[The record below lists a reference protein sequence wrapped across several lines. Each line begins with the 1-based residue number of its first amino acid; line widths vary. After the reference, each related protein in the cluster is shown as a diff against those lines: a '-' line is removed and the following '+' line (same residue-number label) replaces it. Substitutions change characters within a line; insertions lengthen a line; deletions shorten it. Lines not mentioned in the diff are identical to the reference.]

1 MSANGVAET
10 SATES
15 AAVSS
20 RDPEY
25 RWNLLSAIVLSLAT
39 LASAWC
45 GFQASLWNHVYSHE
59 SRTATGERFESER
72 QAAIADRQL
81 SNDLSI
87 FSLWLEA
94 KVSENEVL
102 ASEVEQRFQPH
113 FQEAFDTWIA
123 FPVEAGMHVP
133 AGTPFEQADYVLP
146 TQKEADAATARA
158 EEALEAADFAS
169 EASNSYVL
177 NSLLFASV
185 LFLAG
190 IASKLSLPR
199 MSHGVV
205 VVAGVVMAASI
216 ALLLTQPVRF

>member
-1 MSANGVAET
+1 
-10 SATES
+10 
-15 AAVSS
+15 
-20 RDPEY
+20 
-25 RWNLLSAIVLSLAT
+25 
-39 LASAWC
+39 
-45 GFQASLWNHVYSHE
+45 
-59 SRTATGERFESER
+59 
-72 QAAIADRQL
+72 
-81 SNDLSI
+81 
-87 FSLWLEA
+87 
-94 KVSENEVL
+94 
-102 ASEVEQRFQPH
+102 
-113 FQEAFDTWIA
+113 
-123 FPVEAGMHVP
+123 MHVP

-205 VVAGVVMAASI
+205 VVAGVVMAVSI